1 MLKRL
6 SFTLTVTAGL
16 TGLYWLYALVVTPR
30 LEPPLLAAPLGSM
43 DDSGELKAEP
53 PPGNR
58 EDAER
63 YLKSAPWAAQAKF
76 QIRLASGVLFSETWK
91 PQSESRDVYEFQPFA
106 MIWFDAPGN
115 GGQGGKDAAD
125 KSPVTLIS
133 ERGLIRFS
141 SEFDPVNQKVGRVIN
156 CKLEG
161 QFTLTG
167 PDGLTV
173 RGRDLFFDESAM
185 VLRSDAAVEFTYQQ
199 HHGTAEGL
207 KADLLP
213 IERPR
218 PDQLLAIGGVRL
230 VTLLHHVEMDLV
242 SKNGPLH
249 VTCEKGFD
257 FDPAKREATFQ
268 GDVQTAHHTGRGE
281 PDRLKTDDKLKVSF
295 EDDSA
300 QAQIDTQHSRGDAPT
315 VVPLVSGNASALVS
329 AAPPQRLDTARSKN
343 GSLEVSKIEANG
355 LRVELESPANEL
367 TALTPSLVYDVL
379 SRTAT
384 LSALPVEGQTK
395 LSELTSVVIKLK
407 RIGIELSS
415 PYLKLTHNAE
425 GQIVS
430 ADGRGVG
437 RFRRRSPDSGEIEL
451 SARWQKHFE
460 LRPELNSDMDRLT
473 LVGRA
478 IIEQPTRKTGLRGEQ
493 IDLLFDR
500 PTGPNPASKSARRA
514 SEEAKLAADV
524 AAEESLDA
532 PDRGPTVSANEVTP
546 RVVPAPELIAR
557 EFRPRQLTAQDNVIV
572 VSPQMSARTNS
583 FVVNFTEETSR
594 PSELAKPTKSRRREQ
609 PASAKGQAASAAVQ
623 PASAAVPAA
632 NAADDSAKTDKP
644 KPSAEPLHLTADRI
658 RAKVNLKNDST
669 NAAKADDLQAELSEV
684 WTEGNVDVQQPR
696 QGNEE
701 PLHLTGEKLH
711 MRDASRNGQQVL
723 HIFGQPAVIRA
734 RGFDIEGPEVFLD
747 RLNNRTWI
755 EGAGALRMPV
765 KNDFEGQ
772 KLTSP
777 ALLTVWWKEKMLFDG
792 QTATFLNGVKAALS
806 DSRLQCEEMEV
817 VLTKRMSFQDDS
829 GPASQAEVRRV
840 ICKEGVE
847 IDHTLYVDKELSEI
861 RRGHFATL
869 TLDQQTGR
877 MDAVGPGEISMWRP
891 GRGKRAALAPRAVAQ
906 ANRPLESEVSNWEF
920 TRINFFGK
928 TLGNMRER
936 QTKFQ
941 DRVHIIYGPVAN
953 PLDTI
958 DPDHLPKDGGVMECD
973 SLQILQRKET
983 NSQKP
988 FVELEAKGNAKLEG
1002 RTFNARA
1009 DEITFDESKER
1020 YTLRAIGN
1028 REVTIWRQTTPVG
1041 EPNELSAKSLWF
1053 IPSLNRIGSDRTSGI
1068 RGTN

>member
-1 MLKRL
+1 MLAFSEFLVLKRL

-30 LEPPLLAAPLGSM
+30 LEPPLLAAPLGPI
-43 DDSGELKAEP
+43 DDSGEMKAEP

-63 YLKSAPWAAQAKF
+63 YLQAAPWAAQAKF

-91 PQSESRDVYEFQPFA
+91 PRSESRDVYEFQPFA
-106 MIWFDAPGN
+106 MIWFDAPGSDSE
-115 GGQGGKDAAD
+115 GGNDSDD
-125 KSPVTLIS
+125 KQPVTLVS
-133 ERGLIRFS
+133 ERGLIRFT

-173 RGRDLFFDESAM
+173 QGRDLFFDESTKE
-185 VLRSDAAVEFTYQQ
+185 LRSDAAVEFTYQQ

-207 KADLLP
+207 KVDLLP
-213 IERPR
+213 IEHPR

-242 SKNGPLH
+242 SNNGPLQ
-249 VTCEKGFD
+249 VTCDRGFE
-257 FDPAKREATFQ
+257 FDPAIREATFL
-268 GDVQTAHHTGRGE
+268 GDVYVVHHTGRGK
-281 PDRLKTDDKLKVSF
+281 PDRLLSDKKLIVTF

-300 QAQIDTQHSRGDAPT
+300 TVQIDTPKSRGDAPT
-315 VVPLVSGNASALVS
+315 VVPLVRGNASALVS
-329 AAPPQRLDTARSKN
+329 AAPPQRLDTARSSN
-343 GSLEVSKIEANG
+343 GSLKVSKIEAIG
-355 LRVELESPANEL
+355 SRVELESPANEL
-367 TALTPSLVYDVL
+367 TALTPRLEYDVP
-379 SRTAT
+379 SRSAT
-384 LSALPVEGQTK
+384 LSALPVEGETK
-395 LSELTSVVIKLK
+395 PSELTLVVVKMK
-407 RIGIELSS
+407 RSGIELSS
-415 PYLKLTHNAE
+415 PVLKLAHGAD
-425 GQIVS
+425 GQIIS
-430 ADGRGVG
+430 AVGRGVG
-437 RFRRRSPDSGEIEL
+437 RFRRRSPESGELEL
-451 SARWQKHFE
+451 SARWQQSFE
-460 LRPELNSDMDRLT
+460 MQQEPNSDLDRLT

-478 IIEQPTRKTGLRGEQ
+478 ILEQPARKTGIKGEQ
-493 IDLLFDR
+493 IDLFFDR
-500 PTGPNPASKSARRA
+500 PTRKNRTGTFARRD
-514 SEEAKLAADV
+514 SEAA
-524 AAEESLDA
+524 ESLDV

-546 RVVPAPELIAR
+546 RVVPAPELTAR
-557 EFRPRQLTAQDNVIV
+557 EFRPRQLKAQDNVIV

-583 FVVNFTEETSR
+583 FVVNFSEETSR
-594 PSELAKPTKSRRREQ
+594 PSELAKPAKSRNR
-609 PASAKGQAASAAVQ
+609 VQ
-623 PASAAVPAA
+623 PASATT
-632 NAADDSAKTDKP
+632 DDSAKSDKP
-644 KPSAEPLHLTADRI
+644 KPPAEPLQLTADRI
-658 RAKVNLKNDST
+658 RATVNLKNDST
-669 NAAKADDLQAELSEV
+669 NAAKGDDLQAELSEV
-684 WTEGNVDVQQPR
+684 WTEGNVDIQQPR
-696 QGNEE
+696 QGIEE

-711 MRDASRNGQQVL
+711 IRNASRDGQQVL

-734 RGFDIEGPEVFLD
+734 RGFDIEGNEVFLD

-765 KNDFEGQ
+765 KNDFEGK

-928 TLGNMRER
+928 TIGNMRDR

-953 PLDTI
+953 PLDTV

-973 SLQILQRKET
+973 SLQILQRKEE